1 MRNYTEHK
9 FYCINCGR
17 AGIPIMRP
25 DSRKHEHH
33 HRKKLFCLTCKTEVN
48 HIECSNSDE
57 INEFLT
63 NFKEGV
69 YLNEAKDSISH
80 VGTPRLR

>member
-9 FYCINCGR
+9 FYCMKCGKP
-17 AGIPIMRP
+17 GIPIMRP
-25 DSRKHEHH
+25 DSRRHECH

-48 HIECSNSDE
+48 HIECSNLDE

-63 NFKEGV
+63 NFEKGV
-69 YLNEAKDSISH
+69 YIDESEASISF
-80 VGTPRLR
+80 VRSCGMR

>member
-9 FYCINCGR
+9 FYCMNCGR
-17 AGIPIMRP
+17 VGIPLMRP
-25 DSRKHEHH
+25 DSRRHERH

-57 INEFLT
+57 VKEFLT

-69 YLNEAKDSISH
+69 YKNEAEASISFI
-80 VGTPRLR
+80 GSCGMR

>member
-9 FYCINCGR
+9 FYCMNCGR

-25 DSRKHEHH
+25 DARKHERH
-33 HRKKLFCLTCKTEVN
+33 HRKKLYCITCKTEVN
-48 HIECSNSDE
+48 HIECSNINE
-57 INEFLT
+57 ENEFLT

-69 YLNEAKDSISH
+69 YFDEAKESILTIRS
-80 VGTPRLR
+80 GGLR

>member
-1 MRNYTEHK
+1 MRNYSEHK
-9 FYCINCGR
+9 FYCMNCGR
-17 AGIPIMRP
+17 VGIPLMRP
-25 DSRKHEHH
+25 DSRRHERH

-69 YLNEAKDSISH
+69 YKNEAEASISFIGSCG
-80 VGTPRLR
+80 VR